1 MEEVPEIRNK
11 HPNTLIMMYNNLYP
25 HFGITAEFARFQ
37 KACVDANY
45 QLSPLEKLQEKQSI
59 SGCIADPID
68 RECELRCDCI
78 DFDKDIAQGSVQCLL
93 GYSYCGNLSNNL
105 IFLNAER
112 CKQNVHAQAE
122 AARYYRDRYY
132 GLR

>member
-1 MEEVPEIRNK
+1 MFNAP
-11 HPNTLIMMYNNLYP
+11 YYP
-25 HFGITAEFARFQ
+25 LGITADFARFC
-37 KACVDANY
+37 KFFVDTNH
-45 QLSPLEKLQEKQSI
+45 QLSPWEKLQEKQSI

-93 GYSYCGNLSNNL
+93 GYSYCGNLSNTL

-112 CKQNVHAQAE
+112 CKQNIHAEAE
-122 AARYYRDRYY
+122 AARYYHDLYNRIW
-132 GLR
+132 

>member
-1 MEEVPEIRNK
+1 MFPYY
-11 HPNTLIMMYNNLYP
+11 TTGM
-25 HFGITAEFARFQ
+25 TADFARFQ
-37 KACVDANY
+37 KFFVDANQ
-45 QLSPLEKLQEKQSI
+45 QLSPLEKLLEKQSI

-122 AARYYRDRYY
+122 AARYYRDHFC
-132 GLR
+132 

>member
-1 MEEVPEIRNK
+1 MWHYIAMNSF
-11 HPNTLIMMYNNLYP
+11 NNIY
-25 HFGITAEFARFQ
+25 GITADYARFC
-37 KACVDANY
+37 KFFVDTNH

-122 AARYYRDRYY
+122 AARYHRDLYNY
-132 GLR
+132 IW